1 MCGSVSVN
9 VRGNAIMALKSF
21 PGPGSLASPVSQAG
35 LLDIVCF
42 LLKRKGRGE
51 GASEGERE
59 GWSSP
64 WVVTSC

>member
-42 LLKRKGRGE
+42 LLKGKRRGE
-51 GASEGERE
+51 EGGE
-59 GWSSP
+59 SH
-64 WVVTSC
+64 